1 MHAGHRYLECERL
14 DMSGI
19 LNGMRVV
26 EGSAFVAV
34 PLAGMT
40 LAQMGADVIRFDRLQ
55 GGLDSQRWPVTNTG
69 ASLFWA
75 GLNKGKRSIAV
86 DMSRPEGQEIITQLI
101 TAPGPDAGMFL
112 TNLRVRGWMDY
123 PALSAHRPDLIMVS
137 LTGTRRGEPAVDYT
151 VNPALGFPMAT
162 GPEGSTEPVAHVL
175 PAWDCIAG
183 GMVVQALLAA
193 ERHRLR
199 TGEGQVAELS
209 LKDVAAAMVANLG
222 ILGEVAINGLSRP
235 KSGNALYGAYG
246 QDFACRC
253 GRRVMVIGLTDRQW
267 RGLVK
272 TLDLEHEITELANQL
287 GLDLRQEGNRWIARK
302 DITALFAPWFA
313 ARDLSEIGPVFDAA
327 GLTWAPFRDFAQAAR
342 EDSDLSPDNPMF
354 ALLDQPGI
362 GTLPVPGSPIGFSAI
377 QREAPVPAPRL
388 GQHSEE
394 ILGDVLGLSGGEIGR
409 LMDDRVVAQG

>member
-1 MHAGHRYLECERL
+1 
-14 DMSGI
+14 
-19 LNGMRVV
+19 
-26 EGSAFVAV
+26 
-34 PLAGMT
+34 MT
-40 LAQMGADVIRFDRLQ
+40 QDG
-55 GGLDSQRWPVTNTG
+55 T
-69 ASLFWA
+69 SLFWA

-86 DMSRPEGQEIITQLI
+86 DMAHPEGQEIVTRLI

-222 ILGEVAINGLSRP
+222 ILGEVAINGVSRA
-235 KSGNALYGAYG
+235 KSGNSLYGAYG
-246 QDFACRC
+246 QDFPCRC
-253 GRRVMVIGLTDRQW
+253 GARVMVIGLTDRQW

-272 TLDLEHEITELANQL
+272 TLGMEQAIADLAGRM
-287 GLDLRQEGNRWIARK
+287 GLDLRQEGNRWLARK
-302 DITALFAPWFA
+302 EITAVFQPWFA
-313 ARDLSEIGPVFDAA
+313 ARDLSEIGPMFDAA
-327 GLTWAPFRDFAQAAR
+327 GLTWAPFRDFAGAVQD
-342 EDSDLSPDNPMF
+342 DSDLSPENPMF
-354 ALLDQPGI
+354 SMLHQPGI
-362 GTLPVPGSPIGFSAI
+362 GTLPVPGSPIAFSAI
-377 QREAPVPAPRL
+377 QREAPVAAPRL

-394 ILGDVLGLSGGEIGR
+394 ILGDVLGLGDGEIGR
-409 LMDDRVVAQG
+409 LMDARVVAQG